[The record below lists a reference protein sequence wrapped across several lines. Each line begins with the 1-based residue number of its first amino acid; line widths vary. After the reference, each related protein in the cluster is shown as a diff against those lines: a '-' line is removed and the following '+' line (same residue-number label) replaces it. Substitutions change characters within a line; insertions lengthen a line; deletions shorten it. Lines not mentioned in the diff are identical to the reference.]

1 MLLKNST
8 KFKKEE
14 PEEPAPPVEKEP
26 SFPILLEDMTV
37 GEGKD
42 IVLKCKVSGNPRPT
56 VSIDCCVPLIGV
68 LDLEFKNL
76 E

>member
-1 MLLKNST
+1 MMSCFT
-8 KFKKEE
+8 FTGGKKE
-14 PEEPAPPVEKEP
+14 PEEPAIPVEKEP

-56 VSIDCCVPLIGV
+56 VSGYLVSIV
-68 LDLEFKNL
+68 
-76 E
+76 